1 MSAAALLSGVITSS
15 VGVRDRVE
23 ALGAQDDGA
32 RATTDA
38 ATQSRHGDALPARL
52 AALPP
57 APASAHFAQLHAS
70 GHTALPRPGQG
81 QTLQRWQ
88 RLATVA
94 AHGVALARL
103 FEGHADARAIL
114 AELAPSMTPPDG
126 LTGVWAAEAPG
137 TAVHWRGAMQD
148 AAPLAGPVAVA
159 PRGSA
164 RVTPVRVSG
173 SKAWCSGA
181 GTLDHAVLTA
191 RRDPLRAAA
200 DGATPPEGERDPGPV
215 SLVLVDLHAGGV
227 RIDRHSWQAI
237 GMAETDSFTVHFDDA
252 HGVLVGEPGDYLSR
266 AGFWHGGAGVAACWF
281 GAATGVAEAL
291 HAKAHAAQAA
301 GGTPDP
307 FLLAALGTVDAS
319 LAGAGALLRETAAW
333 IDAHPQA
340 DASRRAIR
348 VRALTERVARE
359 VIDVATR
366 ALGAGPLCKD
376 PAFARRVADLSV
388 YLRQWHGERDMA
400 ALGLRAAQAAEA
412 AWKL

>member
-1 MSAAALLSGVITSS
+1 MSAAALLTGTVVNR
-15 VGVRDRVE
+15 VGVQ
-23 ALGAQDDGA
+23 GAVGVPDECVSPATERSAPA
-32 RATTDA
+32 RPD
-38 ATQSRHGDALPARL
+38 HPLPMRL

-57 APASAHFAQLHAS
+57 APVAAQLTQLHAT

-81 QTLQRWQ
+81 QTLVRWQ
-88 RLATVA
+88 ALAAVA
-94 AHGVALARL
+94 AYGVALSRL

-137 TAVHWRGAMQD
+137 TAVHWRGPEQGTVLLASP
-148 AAPLAGPVAVA
+148 AALA

-181 GTLDHAVLTA
+181 GTLDHALLTA
-191 RRDPLRAAA
+191 RRDPRQTAV
-200 DGATPPEGERDPGPV
+200 DGATPPAGEGGPGPA
-215 SLVLVDLHAGGV
+215 SLVLVDLQAGGV
-227 RIDRHSWQAI
+227 RIDRQSWQAI

-252 HGVLVGEPGDYLSR
+252 RGVLVGEPGDYLAR

-319 LAGAGALLRETAAW
+319 LAGAGALLRDTAAW
-333 IDAHPQA
+333 IDTHPQA
-340 DASRRAIR
+340 DASLRAIR
-348 VRALTERVARE
+348 VRALAERVARE